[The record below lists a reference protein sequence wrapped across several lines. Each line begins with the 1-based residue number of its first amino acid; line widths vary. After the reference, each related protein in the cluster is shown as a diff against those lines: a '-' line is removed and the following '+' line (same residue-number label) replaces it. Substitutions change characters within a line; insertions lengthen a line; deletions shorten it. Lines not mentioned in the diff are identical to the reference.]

1 MRVIWQQRWVW
12 VLLGLVLVAGCGTII
27 TPPPSPTPTPSSL
40 APAAGPT
47 STAAA
52 AVLLTPIPPTPT
64 FTPSPT
70 PTPVMHLVESGDTL
84 FGISLEYGITLD
96 ALLSANGLDV
106 DDYLRIGQGL
116 IIPLDTE
123 SESVAVEGSV
133 PASILLLPT
142 PTPLPLETSGL
153 SFYRT
158 TMGDI
163 WCMGEVVNTT
173 ANPVTDLQLQVTLVD
188 GLGTPLVSGVTLA
201 AADYLP
207 GGARAPFAILF
218 REPPPE
224 ASDMSVALLRAESI
238 GAITAGF
245 VPLTVSGLE
254 GGVSGPQYRVTGR
267 LLNDSGGAVE
277 RATVVVTLYD
287 DEGRVIGY
295 RQSMLAGQ
303 GRASAGANVE
313 FSVLLT
319 YHGGAEPAS
328 FQVIAWGVRGTE

>member
-12 VLLGLVLVAGCGTII
+12 MALGLVLVAGCGTII
-27 TPPPSPTPTPSSL
+27 TPPPSPTPTSSSL
-40 APAAGPT
+40 SPATGPT
-47 STAAA
+47 STAA

-84 FGISLEYGITLD
+84 FGVSLEYGITLD
-96 ALLSANGLDV
+96 ALLAANGLDV

-123 SESVAVEGSV
+123 SESIGVEGAV

-153 SFYRT
+153 SLYRT

-201 AADYLP
+201 ASDYLP
-207 GGARAPFAILF
+207 GGACAPFAILF

-224 ASDMSVALLRAESI
+224 ASDMSVTLLRAESI

-254 GGVSGPQYRVTGR
+254 GQVSGPQYRVTGR
-267 LLNDSGGAVE
+267 LLNDSGGTVE

-295 RQSMLAGQ
+295 RQSMLASQ

-328 FQVIAWGVRGTE
+328 FQVIAWGVRSME

>member
-1 MRVIWQQRWVW
+1 MQGIWQQRWVW
-12 VLLGLVLVAGCGTII
+12 MLLGLVLLAGCGTII
-27 TPPPSPTPTPSSL
+27 TPPPPPSPTPSSL
-40 APAAGPT
+40 SPAAGPT

-84 FGISLEYGITLD
+84 FGVSLEYGVTLD

-116 IIPLDTE
+116 IIPQDTE
-123 SESVAVEGSV
+123 SESVAMEGAV

-153 SFYRT
+153 SLYRT
-158 TMGDI
+158 TVGGI

-188 GLGTPLVSGVTLA
+188 GLGTHLVSGVTLA
-201 AADYLP
+201 AVDYLP

-218 REPPPE
+218 QEPPPE
-224 ASDMSVALLRAESI
+224 ASDMSVVLLRAESI

-245 VPLTVSGLE
+245 VPLMVSNLE
-254 GGVSGPQYRVTGR
+254 GQVSGPQYRVTGR

-287 DEGRVIGY
+287 DEGRVLGY

-303 GRASAGANVE
+303 GRAAAGANVE

>member
-12 VLLGLVLVAGCGTII
+12 MALGLVLVAGCGTII
-27 TPPPSPTPTPSSL
+27 TPPPSPTPTSSSL
-40 APAAGPT
+40 SPATGPT
-47 STAAA
+47 STAA

-84 FGISLEYGITLD
+84 FGVSLEYGITLD

-116 IIPLDTE
+116 IIPQE
-123 SESVAVEGSV
+123 AENESVGTEGSV

-153 SFYRT
+153 SLYRT
-158 TMGDI
+158 TVGGI

-188 GLGTPLVSGVTLA
+188 GLGTPLVSGMTLA

-207 GGARAPFAILF
+207 AGARAPFSILF

-224 ASDMSVALLRAESI
+224 AGDMRVVLLRAESI
-238 GAITAGF
+238 GAITASF
-245 VPLTVSGLE
+245 VPLTVSDLE
-254 GGVSGPQYRVTGR
+254 GRVSGPQYRVTGR

-287 DEGRVIGY
+287 DEGRVLGY
-295 RQSMLAGQ
+295 RQSVLAGQ

-319 YHGGAEPAS
+319 YHGGTEPAS